1 MNVSIKKISIIL
13 FGLLIITGCGE
24 KNEGK
29 DSLAAVAER
38 MDDVISSNAQ
48 LAFETHYEELT
59 DAVHNSTP
67 GSRNEDQLISQ
78 VDAFMAPNYRAGL
91 DSNFQ
96 KMPMNEWT
104 CIVTR
109 KINSFFETTSLDND
123 DHAVMSL
130 NCSNTYKHFIADY
143 ELQFLPEMA
152 SKIPTN
158 LYPNDVLSFTGN
170 GFFTNYQQGRKNEF
184 TEEFERKTG
193 RDLYAGYK
201 ATVDVTSV
209 RLVKKSI

>member
-59 DAVHNSTP
+59 DAVHNSTS
-67 GSRNEDQLISQ
+67 GSRDEDQLISQ
-78 VDAFMAPNYRAGL
+78 VDSFMAPNYRAGL

-96 KMPMNEWT
+96 KMPMNEWS
-104 CIVTR
+104 CVVTR

-130 NCSNTYKHFIADY
+130 SCSNTYKHFIADY
-143 ELQFLPEMA
+143 ELQFLPEMIA
-152 SKIPTN
+152 QIPTN

-170 GFFTNYQQGRKNEF
+170 GFFTNYQQGKKNEF
-184 TEEFERKTG
+184 SEEFKRKTG
-193 RDLYAGYK
+193 RDFYAGYK
-201 ATVDVTSV
+201 AIVDVTSV
-209 RLVKKSI
+209 RLVKKSN